1 MAERSRELAKDLPV
15 SDIVNRI
22 KDNRKELESKYEE
35 EEIVV
40 YIVNHIETEPINYN
54 KTKYSQI
61 LFAFQYMAN
70 TGKIP
75 GIK

>member
-40 YIVNHIETEPINYN
+40 YIVNHIETKQTKQKSPI
-54 KTKYSQI
+54 
-61 LFAFQYMAN
+61 LLALQYMAN